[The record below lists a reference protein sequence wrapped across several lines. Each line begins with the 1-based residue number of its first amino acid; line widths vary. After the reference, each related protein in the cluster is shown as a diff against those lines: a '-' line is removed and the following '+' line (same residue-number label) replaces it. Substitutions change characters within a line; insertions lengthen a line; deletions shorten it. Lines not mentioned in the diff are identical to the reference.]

1 MQGHEPAKSGRRG
14 GSEGVEK
21 RRAIRKGNSG
31 QMRHEPVA
39 ALEHFQGHAE
49 AGCIVGLPWI
59 VPEEPE
65 PYPGN
70 AKQHQAALLEG
81 SIGAGGRQ
89 LGRVARFGNRI
100 GNGFSNGHRGAGMKK
115 GSRSCLDAH
124 G

>member
-1 MQGHEPAKSGRRG
+1 MRSIPEPDATDENQYRQPAEGPAIELASGEGQKPQRQSETYGNRNACGIVQGHEPAKSGRRG
-14 GSEGVEK
+14 GSQGVEK

-39 ALEHFQGHAE
+39 VLEHFQGHAE

-70 AKQHQAALLEG
+70 A
-81 SIGAGGRQ
+81 
-89 LGRVARFGNRI
+89 
-100 GNGFSNGHRGAGMKK
+100 
-115 GSRSCLDAH
+115 
-124 G
+124 